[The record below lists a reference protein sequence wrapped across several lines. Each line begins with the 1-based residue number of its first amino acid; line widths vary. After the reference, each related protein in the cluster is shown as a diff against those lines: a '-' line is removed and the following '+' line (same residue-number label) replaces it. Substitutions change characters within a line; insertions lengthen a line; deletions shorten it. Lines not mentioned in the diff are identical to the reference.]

1 MSAPS
6 HAKPPAEVEADRPA
20 ITIRG
25 AAFTLT
31 VAHLASA
38 DLGEIDRG
46 LAAKV
51 AQASDLFRSAP
62 VVIDLLQVAGAPLDV
77 PALLEVLRR
86 HGVVPIAVRHGDV
99 EQEAAAMRA
108 GLGVLRGGRA
118 VGGEPTAAPP
128 APPPPQPRPGRIVTQ
143 PVRSGQRV
151 VATEGDLVILAPVN
165 TGAEV
170 LAAGNVH
177 VYAPLR
183 GRAMA
188 GLLGDTTAR
197 IFTLALHA
205 ELVAI
210 AGVYRAF
217 EDDLPDDLRGRPAQ
231 VALEGDRLAITPLP
245 SADESKRRGKST

>member
-1 MSAPS
+1 MSASSLPIAS
-6 HAKPPAEVEADRPA
+6 ADADSDRPA

-25 AAFTLT
+25 AAFTMA

-38 DLGEIDRG
+38 DLAAVDRA

-51 AQASDLFRSAP
+51 AQAAELFRNAP
-62 VVIDLLQVAGAPLDV
+62 IVIDLLPLDGV
-77 PALLEVLRR
+77 AVDIAAAAGVLRG
-86 HGVVPIAVRHGDV
+86 HGLIPIAVRHADPA
-99 EQEAAAMRA
+99 QAAAAQAA
-108 GLGVLRGGRA
+108 GLGVLRGGRSIGDA
-118 VGGEPTAAPP
+118 AATVPPPAPAAAPP
-128 APPPPQPRPGRIVTQ
+128 RAGRIVTQ

-151 VATEGDLVILAPVN
+151 IAADGDLVVLAPVN

-177 VYAPLR
+177 VYGPLR

-210 AGVYRAF
+210 AGVYRNI
-217 EDDLPDDLRGRPAQ
+217 EDDLPADVRGLPAH
-231 VALEGDRLAITPLP
+231 VVLEGDRLTIAPL
-245 SADESKRRGKST
+245 SSGHETKR

>member
-1 MSAPS
+1 MSAS
-6 HAKPPAEVEADRPA
+6 SLLSPPADAEADRPA

-25 AAFTLT
+25 AAFTVA

-51 AQASDLFRSAP
+51 AQAAELFRNAP
-62 VVIDLLQVAGAPLDV
+62 VVIDLQHIAGEPLEIW
-77 PALLEVLRR
+77 ALAGVVRR
-86 HGVVPIAVRHGDV
+86 HGLIPIAVRHGSE
-99 EQEAAAMRA
+99 EQEAAAQRA
-108 GLGVLRGGRA
+108 GLGVLRGGRN
-118 VGGEPTAAPP
+118 VGLEP
-128 APPPPQPRPGRIVTQ
+128 APPSASAVAPPPPRPGRIVTQ

-188 GLLGDTTAR
+188 GLLGDTTAQ
-197 IFTLALHA
+197 IFTLALEA

-210 AGVYRAF
+210 AGVYRAI
-217 EDDLPDDLRGRPAQ
+217 EDDLPDDVRGQPAH
-231 VALEGDRLAITPLP
+231 VMLEDDRLIIAPLP
-245 SADESKRRGKST
+245 SGDDAKRLRK